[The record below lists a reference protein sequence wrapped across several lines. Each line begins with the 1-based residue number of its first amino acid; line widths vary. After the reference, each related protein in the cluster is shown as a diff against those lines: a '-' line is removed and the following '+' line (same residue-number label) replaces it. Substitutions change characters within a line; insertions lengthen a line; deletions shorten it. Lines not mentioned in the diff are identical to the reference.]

1 MAATHNVHRVME
13 ENLFGAFQRQP
24 SFGSFRSSLTAS
36 DLVSSQRRQAS
47 SVTGHTMPLQYK
59 CRPSSDILQTQPT
72 MRDKDSPE
80 GNNKLRIHFITHISH
95 IIFCSRGD

>member
-24 SFGSFRSSLTAS
+24 SSFGSFRSSLTAS
-36 DLVSSQRRQAS
+36 DLVSLPSQRRHHAS
-47 SVTGHTMPLQYK
+47 SSVASMPLQYK

-72 MRDKDSPE
+72 LRDKDSPE
-80 GNNKLRIHFITHISH
+80 GNPSYFHCCVVTYSF
-95 IIFCSRGD
+95 D